1 MSDEQKPERKPAD
14 EPNPIAEEPL
24 KGLNLTLA
32 YSLLA
37 VALFAAICI
46 ALFIVLPFYHHRH

>member
-1 MSDEQKPERKPAD
+1 MSDEKKGEQES
-14 EPNPIAEEPL
+14 EYLAEENP

-37 VALFAAICI
+37 AAIIAAMCI
-46 ALFIVLPFYHHRH
+46 ALFIVLPFYHHH

>member
-1 MSDEQKPERKPAD
+1 MSDEKKAKQESEDLA
-14 EPNPIAEEPL
+14 EANP

-37 VALFAAICI
+37 TAIVAAMCI
-46 ALFIVLPFYHHRH
+46 ALFIVLPFYHRR